1 MNNKQHFIVVAC
13 LCGAATLPALAAAST
28 GDHANTTTDD
38 YIVQWERARAA
49 YLRDVEL
56 SSAAEDAAEYCGH
69 PCDDFAVNDSGR
81 FGRQYGDQLYD
92 TRANLIKAR
101 YFIKIAEIDDD
112 DLHNSGQ
119 ARLDLQRARYYLV
132 LARNKANAAEQVEI
146 QQVVDA
152 LQLNNSDLMQACTN
166 RVSQEQRQ
174 GFDQLAAQLDDL
186 ANNI

>member
-1 MNNKQHFIVVAC
+1 MNTKQHFIVVAC

-38 YIVQWERARAA
+38 YIVQ
-49 YLRDVEL
+49 L

-132 LARNKANAAEQVEI
+132 LARNKANAAEQAQI

-152 LQLNNSDLMQACTN
+152 LQLNNSDLMQACGN
-166 RVSQEQRQ
+166 RVRQEQRQ

>member
-1 MNNKQHFIVVAC
+1 MNTKQRFIAVAC
-13 LCGAATLPALAAAST
+13 LCATAALPTLAAASS
-28 GDHANTTTDD
+28 GGQANTTTDD

-49 YLRDVEL
+49 YLRDVGL
-56 SSAAEDAAEYCGH
+56 STAAEDAAEYCGH
-69 PCDDFAVNDSGR
+69 PCDDFAVNDSDR
-81 FGRQYGDQLYD
+81 FDQQQGDQIYD
-92 TRANLIKAR
+92 TRANLVKAR
-101 YFIKIAEIDDD
+101 YFIKIAEIDED
-112 DLHNSGQ
+112 DLHKPGQ

-132 LARNKANAAEQVEI
+132 LARNKANAAEQAEI

-174 GFDQLAAQLDDL
+174 GFDQLAAQVDDL